1 MNNKTRDIIC
11 SIIFLLTG
19 LFLFQQSLEI
29 KSIMEKDLGSG
40 FMPKV
45 IAVSLVAIAVL
56 KLVLS
61 IVKKD
66 SENKSSKE
74 DSDSM
79 GGLLTIGALLFY
91 VLTFEIIGFIL
102 STALYLF
109 FQITILSNQENRKL
123 GLFLIIS
130 VGFSVAIY
138 GLFVYLIDR
147 PLPIGILGF

>member
-19 LFLFQQSLEI
+19 VFLFQQSLGI

-45 IAVSLVAIAVL
+45 IAVSLIAIATL

-61 IVKKD
+61 VVKKD

-74 DSDSM
+74 DSDNM

-138 GLFVYLIDR
+138 GLFVYFIDR
-147 PLPIGILGF
+147 PLPVGILGF

>member
-19 LFLFQQSLEI
+19 LFLFQQSLGI

-130 VGFSVAIY
+130 VGFSIAIY

>member
-19 LFLFQQSLEI
+19 LFLFQQSLGI

-130 VGFSVAIY
+130 IGFSIAIY

>member
-19 LFLFQQSLEI
+19 LFLFQQSLGI

-45 IAVSLVAIAVL
+45 IAVSLTTIALL

-109 FQITILSNQENRKL
+109 FQITILNNQENRKL

-130 VGFSVAIY
+130 IGFSIAIY

>member
-130 VGFSVAIY
+130 IGFSVAIY